1 MRRSP
6 EACFIRARQ
15 GMVRAIKYG
24 SVPSVEARCKRMAT
38 GGGFRLAMIE
48 IDIEF
53 EELEEKTA
61 PQADTTYLEFV
72 TRWR

>member
-1 MRRSP
+1 MPDKVWFVQLDMAVCHHWRRDAKEWP
-6 EACFIRARQ
+6 RW
-15 GMVRAIKYG
+15 
-24 SVPSVEARCKRMAT
+24 
-38 GGGFRLAMIE
+38 GFRLAMIE

>member
-1 MRRSP
+1 
-6 EACFIRARQ
+6 
-15 GMVRAIKYG
+15 
-24 SVPSVEARCKRMAT
+24 MAT
-38 GGGFRLAMIE
+38 GGGFRLSMIE